1 MKTYITLFF
10 MLVFVVIVLS
20 IGYLCLENYESYSK
34 EEVAFT
40 IDKPYLATVKGLAT
54 KNSLEKMVEENDGML
69 VYKNWE
75 SFDIEV
81 PQRILRIKEYKVHG
95 KLKFIVEKTDHD
107 LGPIKL
113 PFVQEIHLDNHIFDI
128 STKLVSPQKN
138 IPSYNKTIQISPLFE
153 GNNKIAQQTH
163 VKISSELKIK
173 KLIPIFFK
181 KFMDDKV
188 KQTNQKDIEQL
199 KNNILN
205 MSNQKSILTFKLQP
219 QGT

>member
-1 MKTYITLFF
+1 MKKYIA
-10 MLVFVVIVLS
+10 ILS
-20 IGYLCLENYESYSK
+20 LLLIIIIGYFCIENHESYSK
-34 EEVAFT
+34 EEITFT
-40 IDKPYLATVKGLAT
+40 IDKPYLSTVKGLAT

-75 SFDIEV
+75 NFDIEV

-95 KLKFIVEKTDHD
+95 KLRFTVEKTDHD
-107 LGPIKL
+107 LGQIKL
-113 PFVQEIHLDNHIFDI
+113 PFIQEIHLDNHIFDI
-128 STKLVSPQKN
+128 STKLVSPQKHV
-138 IPSYNKTIQISPLFE
+138 PSYNKTIQISPLFE
-153 GNNKIAQQTH
+153 DNNKIAQKTH

-188 KQTNQKDIEQL
+188 EQTNQKDIDQL

-205 MSNQKSILTFKLQP
+205 ISNQKSILTFKLQP
-219 QGT
+219 QGI